1 MNPEVRFRVPPHV
14 YELAEQRS
22 DELGLSGSKGR
33 SGGVSELARA
43 GLYLLLNLPL
53 PADAHWLQ
61 SQRFDDMRLARR
73 GLSGDEARIGLR
85 LLHRVE
91 VEVRRRAALERGQA
105 IPALA
110 TTRFEFEPGEVP
122 TELSCWFQL
131 TESGLPVGEI
141 DLSGGPLAAGTLVSA
156 APEATLEELLQ
167 AVGQLNEEKAGEQER
182 RRRRESQKETG
193 RRELAEWASERGS
206 AHLRAL
212 LEEGFDWLDRAESE
226 YGAWRLQALGVGGVT
241 ALPGSQ
247 SLSAAHESPRLLA
260 VAEPRL
266 ESIERLRSIRTRL
279 AGEPGIR
286 ASLVCRQDDL
296 EEMVLIEV
304 AVPTGNTVQ
313 FLSPDQPTTPYRK
326 AARPAPSGRPRMQ
339 SLRGD

>member
-14 YELAEQRS
+14 YEMAEQRS

-61 SQRFDDMRLARR
+61 SQRFEDLRLARR
-73 GLSGDEARIGLR
+73 AMTGDDSRIGLR
-85 LLHRVE
+85 LLHRVDP
-91 VEVRRRAALERGQA
+91 EVRRKAALERGQA
-105 IPALA
+105 IASLA
-110 TTRFEFEPGEVP
+110 STRFEFEPGEVP
-122 TELSCWFQL
+122 TELTSWFEL

-141 DLSGGPLAAGTLVSA
+141 DLSGGPLAVGTLVSA
-156 APEATLEELLQ
+156 APEATLDELLPV
-167 AVGQLNEEKAGEQER
+167 VGQLNHKRATDQER
-182 RRRRESQKETG
+182 RRLRELQRQKG
-193 RRELAEWASERGS
+193 QQELAEWVSDKGS
-206 AHLRAL
+206 VHLRAL
-212 LEEGFDWLDRAESE
+212 LEESFDWLDRAERE
-226 YGAWRLQALGVGGVT
+226 YGAWRLQALGVGGVM

-260 VAEPRL
+260 VSEPRL
-266 ESIERLRSIRTRL
+266 ESIERLRKIRTRL
-279 AGEPGIR
+279 SGQSGIK

-296 EEMVLIEV
+296 EELVLIEV

-313 FLSPDQPTTPYRK
+313 FLSPDQPTTPDRK
-326 AARPAPSGRPRMQ
+326 AARPAPSGRHRIQ

>member
-1 MNPEVRFRVPPHV
+1 MNPEVRFRVSPHV

-61 SQRFDDMRLARR
+61 SQRFDDVRLARR
-73 GLSGDEARIGLR
+73 ALTGDDARIGLR
-85 LLHRVE
+85 LLHRVDP
-91 VEVRRRAALERGQA
+91 EVRRQAALERGQA
-105 IPALA
+105 IASLA

-122 TELSCWFQL
+122 PELSSWFQL

-141 DLSGGPLAAGTLVSA
+141 DLSGGPLAVGALVSA
-156 APEATLEELLQ
+156 SPEATLSELLQ
-167 AVGQLNEEKAGEQER
+167 AVGELNEKRASEQER
-182 RRRRESQKETG
+182 RRHREIQRENG
-193 RRELAEWASERGS
+193 QRELSDWVSEHGS
-206 AHLRAL
+206 AHARAL
-212 LEEGFDWLDRAESE
+212 LEEGFDWLDRAERE
-226 YGAWRLQALGVGGVT
+226 YGVWRLQAFGVGGVM
-241 ALPGSQ
+241 ALKGSQ
-247 SLSAAHESPRLLA
+247 SLAAAHESPRLVA
-260 VAEPRL
+260 VSEPGL
-266 ESIERLRSIRTRL
+266 ESIERLRSIRARL
-279 AGEPGIR
+279 SGQSGLK

-296 EEMVLIEV
+296 EELVLIEV

-313 FLSPDQPTTPYRK
+313 FLSPDQPATPFRK
-326 AARPAPSGRPRMQ
+326 QARPAAGRPRMQ